1 MTIRTRFILPW
12 RIAVVLILVLLGSP
26 SWALAK
32 KGPKISVG
40 NDPSLKEGSPELVL
54 VEISDFQCI
63 VCARCAGEVMPQ
75 VYEKFIRTGKVE
87 LIYLDLPLHKDSF
100 KAAEAAA
107 CAGDQGKFWEMHD
120 RLFENLQ
127 ALGPDQLPGYA
138 EEIGLDVAA
147 FRKCLDSGRQAG
159 GIREDMRVA
168 QILGFT
174 GTPAFAL
181 GRRLPGS
188 DKVQVLESFQGL
200 PPYEVLENKINALLA
215 SQKP

>member
-1 MTIRTRFILPW
+1 MMIRTGTVLPW
-12 RIAVVLILVLLGSP
+12 RVAISLLLASP
-26 SWALAK
+26 SWAFA
-32 KGPKISVG
+32 KGPKIAVG

-75 VYEKFIRTGKVE
+75 VYEKFIHTGKVE

-120 RLFENLQ
+120 RLFAHQDRLRPADLVEHAR
-127 ALGPDQLPGYA
+127 ALD
-138 EEIGLDVAA
+138 LDVTA

-174 GTPAFAL
+174 GTPAFVL

-200 PPYEVLENKINALLA
+200 PPYEELENKINALLA
-215 SQKP
+215 SPKP